1 MAILSIKFEKFYFR
15 WNKNLIRSCSLRII
29 SGGKER
35 DASGEKRKKKGKREA
50 GQREAERNRG
60 RERDYETVA
69 VYEMPHN
76 IYALRSHVVT
86 VAGLA

>member
-1 MAILSIKFEKFYFR
+1 MRENKTDREKA
-15 WNKNLIRSCSLRII
+15 K
-29 SGGKER
+29 
-35 DASGEKRKKKGKREA
+35 KRRHE
-50 GQREAERNRG
+50 

-76 IYALRSHVVT
+76 IYALRSQVVT

>member
-1 MAILSIKFEKFYFR
+1 M
-15 WNKNLIRSCSLRII
+15 LRR
-29 SGGKER
+29 GKRCE
-35 DASGEKRKKKGKREA
+35 GKRKEEATIRGKKRED
-50 GQREAERNRG
+50 GQREAERKRG

-86 VAGLA
+86 VVGLA